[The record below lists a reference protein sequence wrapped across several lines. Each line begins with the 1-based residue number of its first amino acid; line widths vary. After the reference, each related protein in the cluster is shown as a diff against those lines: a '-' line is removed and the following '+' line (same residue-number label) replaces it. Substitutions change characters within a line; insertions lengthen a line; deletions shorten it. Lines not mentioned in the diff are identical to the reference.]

1 MNITKYITPDRNDF
15 VLVVI
20 DMMRPVLRNERA
32 HTSQTHKHIYIKR
45 IKNASFTRERCI
57 ESLSST
63 ARHEA
68 EKGWARGGGFLLPI
82 CCNKIHAKTI
92 GIIWW
97 MSSVRCCVC
106 VCVFVKCE
114 N

>member
-1 MNITKYITPDRNDF
+1 MNITKHITHDRNDF

-57 ESLSST
+57 EEFIVDGAAWSG
-63 ARHEA
+63 E
-68 EKGWARGGGFLLPI
+68 GVGGGKGGFYYQSAVIKYTRKPSALF
-82 CCNKIHAKTI
+82 
-92 GIIWW
+92 GGW
-97 MSSVRCCVC
+97 VR
-106 VCVFVKCE
+106 
-114 N
+114 